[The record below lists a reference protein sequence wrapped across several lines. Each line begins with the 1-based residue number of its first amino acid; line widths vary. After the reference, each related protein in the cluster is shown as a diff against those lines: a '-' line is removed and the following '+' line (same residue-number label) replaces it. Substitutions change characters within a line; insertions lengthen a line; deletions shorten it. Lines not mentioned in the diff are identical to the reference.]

1 MNERTPQ
8 PEGAEIPLTREPQ
21 VLTADEMIVY
31 EGIATL
37 RRPMGTEDLVA
48 TTGLAEDTVRAA
60 LGRLTDLG
68 MIDHDSGRAV
78 IGPNDWDVR
87 GAQ

>member
-8 PEGAEIPLTREPQ
+8 RGGSEVPMTREPQ
-21 VLTADEMIVY
+21 VLTTDEMIVY

-37 RRPMGTEDLVA
+37 RRPMGTEDLMA
-48 TTGLAEDTVRAA
+48 TTGLGEDTVRAA

-68 MIDHDSGRAV
+68 MIDDDSGRAV

>member
-1 MNERTPQ
+1 M
-8 PEGAEIPLTREPQ
+8 LREPQ
-21 VLTADEMIVY
+21 VLNADEMIVY

-37 RRPMGTEDLVA
+37 RRPMGTEDLMS
-48 TTGLAEDTVRAA
+48 TTGLDEETVRSAIH
-60 LGRLTDLG
+60 RLSDLG
-68 MIDHDSGRAV
+68 MIADDSGRAV